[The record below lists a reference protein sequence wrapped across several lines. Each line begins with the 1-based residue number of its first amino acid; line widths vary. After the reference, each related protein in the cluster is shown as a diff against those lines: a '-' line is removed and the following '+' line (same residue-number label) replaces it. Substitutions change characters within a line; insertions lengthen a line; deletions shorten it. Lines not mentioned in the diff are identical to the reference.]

1 MISQSELPFSIE
13 KFIKQD
19 GFPCVGAKIALNKE
33 QIVTLDFDDISS
45 NQNNEN
51 ILDELYQF
59 ITNSNSSKPLYF
71 SFVATFKNS
80 TLTSEKEFEDA
91 LWDKLQNLYDR
102 DSMTH
107 KWDKRVSDNP
117 DDSEFSFSLGGEAFF
132 IIGLSPFA
140 KRRARRFKH
149 PSIVFNLHS
158 QFQVLKESNKFNAL
172 RDKIR
177 TSEEAFSGSAN
188 PNLHDYGVLSEARQY
203 SGRTVSN
210 SWKCPFSTRKKDD

>member
-1 MISQSELPFSIE
+1 MISQSELPSSIE
-13 KFIKQD
+13 NFIKQD

-33 QIVTLDFDDISS
+33 QIVTLDFGDISS
-45 NQNNEN
+45 KQNNQN

-59 ITNSNSSKPLYF
+59 IRIYNSSKPLYF

-107 KWDKRVSDNP
+107 TWDKRVSDNP
-117 DDSEFSFSLGGEAFF
+117 NDSEFSFSLGGEAFF
-132 IIGLSPFA
+132 MIGLSPFA

-158 QFQVLKESNKFNAL
+158 QFQVLKETNKFSPL
-172 RDKIR
+172 RDRIR
-177 TSEEAFSGSAN
+177 TNEEVFSGSAN
-188 PNLHDYGVLSEARQY
+188 PNLHDHGVLSEARQY
-203 SGRTVSN
+203 SGRAVSN